1 MAPARTEAQHA
12 PSKETKQGLQTPES
26 QLLHRSLIY
35 RPEMV
40 ESASGLEIRLADG
53 RTVLD
58 ACGGA
63 AVSALGHNN
72 QQVLEAM
79 LAQAQK
85 VAYVH
90 TQAYTTSA
98 AEELAGL
105 LVENGRPHGLE
116 KAFFVGSGSE
126 AIESAVKLARQYFY
140 EKGEPQRV
148 HFVSRRQAYH
158 GNSMAAMS
166 LSSNIV
172 RKLPYQGFG
181 YPNVSHVTPA
191 FEYRYKLDGEDEDG
205 FTRRLLDEL
214 DDEFQRI
221 GPGNVIAFVAEPVVG
236 ATAGCVPP
244 PRGYLAGV
252 RSLCDKY
259 GILLILD
266 EVMCGA
272 GRCGTFFAFEQE
284 GDATPDILTLAKGL
298 GGGYAP
304 IAGILIHEKVVD
316 ALRKGSGSFVN
327 GHTYQAHPIVC
338 ATALA
343 VQKIIRQDRLVE
355 RCAELG
361 PVLEGMLREEL
372 QDCKTVGDIR
382 GRGLFWGVEFVRDKA
397 TKETFD
403 PAIGFGARVQQEA
416 FRRGVA
422 IYPGSGTVDG
432 MKGDHVLLAP
442 PYTVKPD
449 ELRLICKVLKEAVKS
464 QEALHLSDL
473 TDG

>member
-1 MAPARTEAQHA
+1 MAPAKTETQHA
-12 PSKETKQGLQTPES
+12 PSKETKQGLQTPGS
-26 QLLHRSLIY
+26 QLLHRSLTHP
-35 RPEMV
+35 PEMV

-53 RTVLD
+53 RTILD

-63 AVSALGHNN
+63 AVSVLGHNN

-98 AEELAGL
+98 AEELAAL

-126 AIESAVKLARQYFY
+126 AIESAAKLARQYFY
-140 EKGEPQRV
+140 ERGETQRL

-166 LSSNIV
+166 LSSNVV

-191 FEYRYKLDGEDEDG
+191 YEYRYKLDGEDEDK
-205 FTRRLLDEL
+205 FTKRLLGEL
-214 DDEFQRI
+214 DDEFERL
-221 GPGNVIAFVAEPVVG
+221 GPGNVIAFVAEPVIG

-284 GDATPDILTLAKGL
+284 GDVRPDIVTLAKGL

-316 ALRKGSGSFVN
+316 VLRKGSGSFVN

-355 RCAELG
+355 RCAEIG
-361 PVLEGMLREEL
+361 PVLEAMLREEL
-372 QDCKTVGDIR
+372 QDCKSVGDIR
-382 GRGLFWGVEFVRDKA
+382 GRGFFWGVEFVRDRV
-397 TKETFD
+397 TKKTFD
-403 PAIGFGARVQQEA
+403 PAIGFGVQVQQEA

-422 IYPGSGTVDG
+422 VYPGSGTVDG

-442 PYTVKPD
+442 PYTAKLD
-449 ELRLICKVLKEAVKS
+449 ELTLICKVLKESIKS
-464 QEALHLSDL
+464 QEEIHLHN
-473 TDG
+473 